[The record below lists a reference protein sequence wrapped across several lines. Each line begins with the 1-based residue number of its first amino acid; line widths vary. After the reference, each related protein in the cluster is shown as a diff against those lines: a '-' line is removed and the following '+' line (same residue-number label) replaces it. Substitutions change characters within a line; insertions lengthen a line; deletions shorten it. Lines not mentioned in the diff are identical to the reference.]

1 MNIRTM
7 RIVDFY
13 AGIPIC
19 AVMSGILKLIHRLLP
34 KPRLPSRRVLF
45 IELSEMGSTV
55 LADPAMRKIRKVAGA
70 EVYFVIFERNMGS
83 LLLSDCVPKENIFTI
98 RDSSLTLLTLDTLKF
113 LFWARKNRID
123 SVVDLELFSR
133 YTALLTG
140 MCGANNRVGFFGFHN
155 EGLYRGDMLTH
166 KVSYNTHIHIAKNFI
181 ALVNSLMSDRIETP
195 YSKSRIENEEIVIE
209 KVSPEESLRKDIQNR
224 VKKTNPAYGPDRNRI
239 VLVNPNSS
247 MMLPQ
252 RRWMAENYAAVIE
265 KILTR
270 YEDVVVLVTGSTGE
284 REDAEA
290 LVRSVG
296 HARCIN
302 FAGLMRLSEL
312 PTLYSVSALMIT
324 NDSGPSHFAALTEMP
339 VVTLFGPETPRL
351 YAPLGRGTV
360 VYAGLACSPCVSAAN
375 HRKTACT
382 DNQCM
387 KAISVD
393 HVFEV
398 SCGYL

>member
-1 MNIRTM
+1 MNVKTM

-19 AVMSGILKLIHRLLP
+19 AVVSGVLKLAWRLFP
-34 KPRLPSRRVLF
+34 KPSASPRRVLF

-55 LADPAMRKIRKVAGA
+55 LAEPAMRKVKENAGA
-70 EVYFVIFERNMGS
+70 EVYFVIFDRNKGS
-83 LLLSDCVPKENIFTI
+83 LLLSDFVPEENIITI
-98 RDSSLTLLTLDTLKF
+98 RDTSLFLIAWDTLRF
-113 LFWARKNRID
+113 LFWTRKNRID

-140 MCGANNRVGFFGFHN
+140 MSGAVNRIGFFGFHN

-166 KVSYNTHIHIAKNFI
+166 QVSYNTHIHIAKNFI
-181 ALVNSLMSDRIETP
+181 ALVNSLLSDHIETP
-195 YSKSRIENEEIVIE
+195 YSKSLIENDEIVIQ
-209 KVSPEESLRKDIQNR
+209 KVSPGESLRKDIQNR
-224 VKKTNPAYGPDRNRI
+224 VKKTHPSYNPERNRI

-247 MMLPQ
+247 LMLPQ

-265 KILTR
+265 KVLGR
-270 YEDVVVLVTGSTGE
+270 YEDVVVLITGATEE
-284 REDAEA
+284 REEAEF
-290 LVRSVG
+290 LVHAVG
-296 HARCIN
+296 NARCIN

-312 PTLYSVSALMIT
+312 PALYSVSALMIT

-351 YAPLGRGTV
+351 YAPLGRGAV

-393 HVFEV
+393 QVFEV
-398 SCGYL
+398 ACGYL